1 MSPVV
6 KAHTPISSEHPE
18 LAELYS
24 AIIDNY
30 YGFGAT
36 PRTALEGIADD
47 LKHRRLTSSEA
58 LDTLNCTHD
67 EMMTTI
73 SYVIQ
78 YLAQFAPNEMVA
90 GYGRIPPVRL

>member
-1 MSPVV
+1 MQS
-6 KAHTPISSEHPE
+6 PISKDRPE
-18 LAELYS
+18 LVELYS

-47 LKHRRLTSSEA
+47 LKHGRLTSDEA
-58 LDTLNCTHD
+58 LNTLNCTRD
-67 EMMTTI
+67 EMLSTI
-73 SYVIQ
+73 AYIVEH
-78 YLAQFAPNEMVA
+78 LAQFTPNEMVA

>member
-1 MSPVV
+1 MV
-6 KAHTPISSEHPE
+6 KARAPIFREHPE

-30 YGFGAT
+30 YGLGAT

-47 LKHRRLTSSEA
+47 LKHGRLTSNEA
-58 LDTLNCTHD
+58 LDTLSCTRD
-67 EMMTTI
+67 EMLKTI
-73 SYVIQ
+73 AYIVE

-90 GYGRIPPVRL
+90 GYGRGV